1 MRNGSSTLGNAGR
14 PQRHLQ
20 GVTAHQDLLVP
31 LEDLASRGTKV
42 PLGCPDVWEQ
52 RANQARRAPQ
62 EMPGCPSS
70 VPVAPLVSRAHEVFL
85 DFRVP
90 LGWTA
95 NRAAPD
101 QRERWGLKDKKE
113 KRVSVEST
121 PTGAYLG
128 LLDQRETRGSRA
140 TTAGRES
147 GACRGCQANKEP
159 RVSQGPQ
166 EPRVRRGLWV
176 PPGYSASWGRREK
189 KVMPATPLEEAEGS
203 PVPQGSRG
211 PRGQRGTLELM
222 ARLAPQDDKETR
234 GSLEQLENR
243 DLLAPRAPRVNQGK
257 ESWWTTT
264 GTSVRLS
271 RRSGHWP

>member
-1 MRNGSSTLGNAGR
+1 MNRAR
-14 PQRHLQ
+14 
-20 GVTAHQDLLVP
+20 
-31 LEDLASRGTKV
+31 LASKARQGHQALLDQVDLWGTQDCQG
-42 PLGCPDVWEQ
+42 P
-52 RANQARRAPQ
+52 
-62 EMPGCPSS
+62 
-70 VPVAPLVSRAHEVFL
+70 
-85 DFRVP
+85 
-90 LGWTA
+90 
-95 NRAAPD
+95 
-101 QRERWGLKDKKE
+101 WGRL
-113 KRVSVEST
+113 
-121 PTGAYLG
+121 AYLG

-166 EPRVRRGLWV
+166 EPR
-176 PPGYSASWGRREK
+176 EK
-189 KVMPATPLEEAEGS
+189 KVMLATPLEEAEGS

-211 PRGQRGTLELM
+211 PRGQRGMLELM

>member
-1 MRNGSSTLGNAGR
+1 MNRAR
-14 PQRHLQ
+14 
-20 GVTAHQDLLVP
+20 
-31 LEDLASRGTKV
+31 LASKARQGHQALLDQVDLWGTQDCQG
-42 PLGCPDVWEQ
+42 P
-52 RANQARRAPQ
+52 
-62 EMPGCPSS
+62 
-70 VPVAPLVSRAHEVFL
+70 
-85 DFRVP
+85 
-90 LGWTA
+90 
-95 NRAAPD
+95 
-101 QRERWGLKDKKE
+101 WGRL
-113 KRVSVEST
+113 
-121 PTGAYLG
+121 AYLG

-176 PPGYSASWGRREK
+176 PPGYLASWGRREK
-189 KVMPATPLEEAEGS
+189 KVMLATPLEEAEGS
-203 PVPQGSRG
+203 PVPQGSQG